1 MSHWAIPRC
10 GGALLGIRRSPIEQ
24 EHGLESGTKATAR
37 TVSRLVFEMCDGLQ
51 RADDALLA
59 LAEFEVFAH
68 QHDSLHDDAEQ
79 LRELRG
85 DMLEYIMGTW
95 QDVESHEA
103 QDLRVKRRV
112 REQLAREADEASL
125 AKHRR
130 GQ

>member
-1 MSHWAIPRC
+1 MDKQN
-10 GGALLGIRRSPIEQ
+10 E
-24 EHGLESGTKATAR
+24 LESGTKATAR
-37 TVSRLVFEMCDGLQ
+37 TVSRLVFECDGLQ

-68 QHDSLHDDAEQ
+68 QHDSLHEDAEQ

-103 QDLRVKRRV
+103 QELRVKRRV
-112 REQLAREADEASL
+112 REQLAREADEAAL
-125 AKHRR
+125 AKHRQR
-130 GQ
+130 SE